1 MLSNRSVPRCT
12 VIPVLFY
19 PDPAAAADWLCR
31 AFGFAIRLRIAN
43 HRIQMHAGDGC
54 FIVAEGAGPPDRAD
68 LAKCHGIMI
77 RVEDA
82 GACCERARAAGAR
95 ILQEP
100 TDHVY
105 GERQCNV
112 EDFAG
117 HRWTFT
123 QSLADIAPESWG
135 GTPVHL

>member
-1 MLSNRSVPRCT
+1 MLLNRSVPGCT
-12 VIPVLFY
+12 VIPVLYY

-31 AFGFAIRLRIAN
+31 AFGFSVRLRIGN

-54 FIVAEGAGPPDRAD
+54 FIIAEGAGPSDRAD
-68 LAKCHGIMI
+68 LGRAHATMI

-82 GACCERARAAGAR
+82 RACCERARAAGAR

-100 TDHVY
+100 ADHMY
-105 GERQCNV
+105 GERQFNA

-123 QSLADIAPESWG
+123 QSLADVAPETWG
-135 GTPVHL
+135 GTPVNL